1 MEKKEIRKEAK
12 NYFSKKEY
20 QKAIQTIWK
29 LGLDDFVAF
38 GLKERWFNNIDLLDE
53 ICKSSNIF
61 HSCFEFYRSDEVLHQ
76 YFNSQHHF
84 KKIEQKI
91 ASEYPEL
98 FIKTVRANQAFIK
111 TDKLDFL
118 LSIDFAEKY
127 KVHQN
132 VWRHLANIDTQLWNT
147 IDKKL
152 KELSNNNFS
161 EILTETII
169 WLENKRFEHQE
180 LFQNQHLSSV
190 YSFFIKLFLQKH
202 SNEYKKIN
210 SEEFFKRFYSKLGKQ
225 TNNTLSELLDLIS
238 QWVQFNDSI
247 LSAYSFDMDIQ
258 PSVENGVL
266 YFNRQPKDYYKWKL
280 DGVRYNLNR
289 LSYFFKG
296 IDCVEYLAD
305 KEGMQIP
312 KGSKPKDEEGNY
324 QLAVQQWQLTTFLD
338 DLKLDSFVFQGREI
352 KSQLLFQPLL
362 TYSKN
367 KNIRYEQELQK
378 HFDSSNNWTDAFVK
392 LTKEA
397 FQNNFLENNPYFLM
411 SKEEYINLN
420 NTTLQELHKNSS
432 EEIINLFSYF
442 VNPNYDFN
450 RFNVG
455 YNVWQ
460 KPFVQLGDYLF
471 CPMMFFANNDWFYG
485 FAQAGLE
492 NLAAKKNGR
501 KISTNYKEE
510 QRTTSL
516 FEKEL
521 CNKLKNK
528 GWKITE
534 DINIGRLTKGKESGD
549 IDILIK
555 DEQTTLFLQL
565 KRTKFRLNLK
575 EAYNEA
581 INTDRKAS
589 RQLNDAEKFL
599 TKDSDIIEINNK
611 VHKWIVTTSF
621 EGILSEIDSCLKI
634 NYFDL
639 LQAISNLD
647 IKSLEQLISYIEN
660 DSGIKNWLQFIN
672 SQETPNE
679 LKFGILEAGLPLQL
693 SEPKMYR
700 QVLFSDDNCFVE
712 YHSKYNKALELDN
725 KGNKD
730 KAIEILELC
739 LKENSEDYEV
749 WSALGNIYADKRDF
763 RKSFKCFERAL
774 EIIPNDPFIFRN
786 YALANRDSG
795 NFERTLEMYDKI
807 QKQYW
812 FLDLR

>member
-1 MEKKEIRKEAK
+1 MEKIEIRKEAK
-12 NYFSKKEY
+12 NYFSNKDY
-20 QKAIQTIWK
+20 QKVVQTIWQ
-29 LGLDDFVAF
+29 LGLDDFVTL
-38 GLKERWFNNIDLLDE
+38 GLKNKWFNDVELLNE
-53 ICKSSNIF
+53 ICNTSKEF
-61 HSCFEFYRSDEVLHQ
+61 QLLFKFYRSDELLYQ
-76 YFNSQHHF
+76 YFNSINYSENF
-84 KKIEQKI
+84 EQKI
-91 ASEYPEL
+91 ALEFPKL
-98 FIKTVRANQAFIK
+98 FIKAVRVNQVFTK
-111 TDKLDFL
+111 PDRLDSL
-118 LSIDFAEKY
+118 LLINLPKEHD
-127 KVHQN
+127 VHQK
-132 VWRHLANIDTQLWNT
+132 VWKHLNAIDYQLWNS
-147 IDKKL
+147 INKKVS
-152 KELSNNNFS
+152 ELSSNELI

-202 SNEYKKIN
+202 PNLSEKIN
-210 SEEFFKRFYSKLGKQ
+210 SEKFTKIFYEKLGKQ
-225 TNNTLSELLDLIS
+225 TNKSLTDLLESIS
-238 QWVQFNDSI
+238 QWVNFNDSI
-247 LSAYSFDMDIQ
+247 LSAYSFDLDIQ
-258 PSVENGVL
+258 PSVKNGII
-266 YFNRQPKDYYKWKL
+266 YFNRHPQDYYKWKL

-289 LSYFFKG
+289 LNYLFKG
-296 IDCVEYLAD
+296 IDFVEYLTE

-312 KGSKPKDEEGNY
+312 KGSKPRDEDGNY
-324 QLAVQQWQLTTFLD
+324 QLAIQQWQLTTFLD
-338 DLKLDSFVFQGREI
+338 DLKLDAIVFQGKKI

-367 KNIRYEQELQK
+367 KNIRYEQGLQK

-420 NTTLQELHKNSS
+420 NTALQKLPKNSS
-432 EEIINLFSYF
+432 QEIINLFSNN

-471 CPMMFFANNDWFYG
+471 CPMMFLANNDWFYG

-492 NLAAKKNGR
+492 NLAAKIKGR
-501 KISTNYKEE
+501 KISENHKEE
-510 QRTTSL
+510 RRTTSL
-516 FEKEL
+516 FEKDL
-521 CNKLKNK
+521 CSKFKNK
-528 GWKITE
+528 GWKVIE

-555 DEQTTLFLQL
+555 DKETALFLQL

-575 EAYNEA
+575 EAYYEA

-589 RQLNDAEKFL
+589 KQLNDSEDFL
-599 TKDSDIIEINNK
+599 TKENDIIKISNK

-621 EGILSEIDSCLKI
+621 EGVLAEIDSCLKI

-639 LQAISNLD
+639 LQAVSNPN

-700 QVLFSDDNCFVE
+700 QVLFADDNSFVE
-712 YHSKYNKALELDN
+712 FHNKYNKALELDKN
-725 KGNKD
+725 GNKD
-730 KAIEILELC
+730 KAIKILKLC
-739 LKENSEDYEV
+739 LSENSDDYEV
-749 WSALGNIYADKRDF
+749 WSALGNIYADKKDF
-763 RKSFKCFERAL
+763 SNSFKCFERAL
-774 EIIPNDPFIFRN
+774 EIIPNDPFILRN

>member
-12 NYFSKKEY
+12 NYFSNKDY
-20 QKAIQTIWK
+20 QKVVQTIWQ
-29 LGLDDFVAF
+29 LGLDDFVTL
-38 GLKERWFNNIDLLDE
+38 GLKNKWFNEVELLNE
-53 ICKSSNIF
+53 ICNTSKEF
-61 HSCFEFYRSDEVLHQ
+61 QLLFKFYRSDELLYQ
-76 YFNSQHHF
+76 YFNSVNYSENF
-84 KKIEQKI
+84 EQKI
-91 ASEYPEL
+91 ALEFPKL
-98 FIKTVRANQAFIK
+98 FIKAVRVNQVFTK
-111 TDKLDFL
+111 PDRLDSIL
-118 LSIDFAEKY
+118 LINLPKEHN
-127 KVHQN
+127 VHQK
-132 VWRHLANIDTQLWNT
+132 VWKHLNAIDYQLWNS
-147 IDKKL
+147 INKKVN
-152 KELSNNNFS
+152 ELSGNELI

-169 WLENKRFEHQE
+169 WLENKKFEHQE

-202 SNEYKKIN
+202 PNLSAKIN
-210 SEEFFKRFYSKLGKQ
+210 SKKFTKIFYEKLGKQ
-225 TNNTLSELLDLIS
+225 TNKSLTDLLEYIS
-238 QWVQFNDSI
+238 QWVNFNDSI
-247 LSAYSFDMDIQ
+247 LSAYSFDLDIQ
-258 PSVENGVL
+258 PSVKNGII
-266 YFNRQPKDYYKWKL
+266 YFNRHPQDYYKWKL

-289 LSYFFKG
+289 LNYLFKG
-296 IDCVEYLAD
+296 IDFVEYLTE

-324 QLAVQQWQLTTFLD
+324 QLAIQQWQLTTFLD
-338 DLKLDSFVFQGREI
+338 DLKLDSFVFQSKEI
-352 KSQLLFQPLL
+352 KSQFLFQPLL

-367 KNIRYEQELQK
+367 KNIRYEQGLQK
-378 HFDSSNNWTDAFVK
+378 HSDGSNNWTDAFVK

-397 FQNNFLENNPYFLM
+397 FQNNFLENNPYFLL

-420 NTTLQELHKNSS
+420 NTALQKLPKNSS
-432 EEIINLFSYF
+432 EEIINLFAYK
-442 VNPNYDFN
+442 VNSDKVFN
-450 RFNVG
+450 RFNIG

-460 KPFVQLGDYLF
+460 NPFIKLGDYLF
-471 CPMMFFANNDWFYG
+471 CPIMFLANNDWFYG

-492 NLAAKKNGR
+492 NLSKPQSVKVR
-501 KISTNYKEE
+501 KETATEMEIH
-510 QRTTSL
+510 L
-516 FEKEL
+516 GD
-521 CNKLKNK
+521 KLKSKNWNVKVVDTDFNGNSNK
-528 GWKITE
+528 GDV
-534 DINIGRLTKGKESGD
+534 DIIVDDGNCEL
-549 IDILIK
+549 LI
-555 DEQTTLFLQL
+555 QL
-565 KRTKFRLNLK
+565 KRTKFRLDLK
-575 EAYNEA
+575 EAYFES

-589 RQLNDAEKFL
+589 KQLNDSEEFL
-599 TKDSDIIEINNK
+599 TKENDIIKISNK

-621 EGILSEIDSCLKI
+621 ESVLSEIDSCLKV

-639 LQAISNLD
+639 LQAILNPD

-660 DSGIKNWLQFIN
+660 DSGIKNWLQLIN

-679 LKFGILEAGLPLQL
+679 LVFGIVEAGLPLQL

-700 QVLFSDDNCFVE
+700 QVLFADDNSFVE
-712 YHSKYNKALELDN
+712 YHNKYNKALELDN

-739 LKENSEDYEV
+739 LKENPEDYEV

-774 EIIPNDPFIFRN
+774 KIIPNDPFILRN

>member
-12 NYFSKKEY
+12 NYFSNKDY
-20 QKAIQTIWK
+20 QKVVQTIWQ
-29 LGLDDFVAF
+29 LGLDDFVTL
-38 GLKERWFNNIDLLDE
+38 GLKNKWFNEVELLNE
-53 ICKSSNIF
+53 ICNTSKEF
-61 HSCFEFYRSDEVLHQ
+61 QLLFKFYRSDELLYQ
-76 YFNSQHHF
+76 YFNSVNYSENF
-84 KKIEQKI
+84 EQKI
-91 ASEYPEL
+91 ALEFPKL
-98 FIKTVRANQAFIK
+98 FIKAVRVNQVFTK
-111 TDKLDFL
+111 PDRLDSL
-118 LSIDFAEKY
+118 LLINLPKEHN
-127 KVHQN
+127 VHQK
-132 VWRHLANIDTQLWNT
+132 VWKHLNAIDYQLWNS
-147 IDKKL
+147 INKKVN
-152 KELSNNNFS
+152 ELSGNELI

-169 WLENKRFEHQE
+169 WLENKKFEHQE

-202 SNEYKKIN
+202 PNLSAKIN
-210 SEEFFKRFYSKLGKQ
+210 SKKFTKIFYEKLGKQ
-225 TNNTLSELLDLIS
+225 TNKSLTDLLEYIS
-238 QWVQFNDSI
+238 QWVNFNDSI
-247 LSAYSFDMDIQ
+247 LSAYSFDLDIQ
-258 PSVENGVL
+258 PSVKNGII
-266 YFNRQPKDYYKWKL
+266 YFNRHPQDYYKWKL

-289 LSYFFKG
+289 LNYLFKG
-296 IDCVEYLAD
+296 IDFVEYLTE

-324 QLAVQQWQLTTFLD
+324 QLAIQQWQLTTFLD
-338 DLKLDSFVFQGREI
+338 DLKLDSFVFQSKEI
-352 KSQLLFQPLL
+352 KSQFLFQPLL

-367 KNIRYEQELQK
+367 KNIRYEQGLQK
-378 HFDSSNNWTDAFVK
+378 HSDGSNNWTDAFVK

-397 FQNNFLENNPYFLM
+397 FQNNFLENNPYFLL

-420 NTTLQELHKNSS
+420 NTALQKLPKNSS
-432 EEIINLFSYF
+432 EEIINLFAYK
-442 VNPNYDFN
+442 VNSDKVFN
-450 RFNVG
+450 RFNIG

-460 KPFVQLGDYLF
+460 NPFIKLGDYLF
-471 CPMMFFANNDWFYG
+471 CPIMFLANNDWFYG

-492 NLAAKKNGR
+492 NLSKPQSVKVR
-501 KISTNYKEE
+501 KETATEMEIH
-510 QRTTSL
+510 L
-516 FEKEL
+516 GD
-521 CNKLKNK
+521 KLKSKNWNVKVVDTDFNGNSNK
-528 GWKITE
+528 GDV
-534 DINIGRLTKGKESGD
+534 DIIVDDGNCEL
-549 IDILIK
+549 LI
-555 DEQTTLFLQL
+555 QL
-565 KRTKFRLNLK
+565 KRTKFRLDLK
-575 EAYNEA
+575 EAYFES

-589 RQLNDAEKFL
+589 KQLNDSEEFL
-599 TKDSDIIEINNK
+599 TKENDIIKISNK

-621 EGILSEIDSCLKI
+621 ESVLSEIDSCLKV

-639 LQAISNLD
+639 LQAILNPD

-660 DSGIKNWLQFIN
+660 DSGIKNWLQLIN

-679 LKFGILEAGLPLQL
+679 LVFGIVEAGLPLQL

-700 QVLFSDDNCFVE
+700 QVLFADDNSFVE
-712 YHSKYNKALELDN
+712 YHNKYNKALELDN

-739 LKENSEDYEV
+739 LKENPEDYEV

-774 EIIPNDPFIFRN
+774 KIIPNDPFILRN